1 MAFAQG
7 RAKTGGRKKG
17 ARNHRTLAAEA
28 KPDGLN
34 HLIEVMT
41 STDPVITPDLKL
53 RAAIALSQYQHP
65 KPAPSKPV
73 GTPIALEPPKTAQE
87 AREAI
92 ARITSMIAK
101 AEIDGEH
108 GSRII
113 ASLEA
118 FLSARAAEL
127 EVEVEKHR
135 AEEGLASGPNC
146 ASRLRQCSLPLDRMR
161 LKA

>member
-1 MAFAQG
+1 MTFARGQPKP
-7 RAKTGGRKKG
+7 ANGGRKKG
-17 ARNHRTLAAEA
+17 VRNKRTLAAEA

-65 KPAPSKPV
+65 KPAPSKPA

-92 ARITSMIAK
+92 GRLTSMIAK

-108 GSRII
+108 GARII
-113 ASLEA
+113 AGLEA
-118 FLSARAAEL
+118 YLSARAAEL
-127 EVEVEKHR
+127 EALYERDKAR
-135 AEEGLASGPNC
+135 EGET
-146 ASRLRQCSLPLDRMR
+146 
-161 LKA
+161 